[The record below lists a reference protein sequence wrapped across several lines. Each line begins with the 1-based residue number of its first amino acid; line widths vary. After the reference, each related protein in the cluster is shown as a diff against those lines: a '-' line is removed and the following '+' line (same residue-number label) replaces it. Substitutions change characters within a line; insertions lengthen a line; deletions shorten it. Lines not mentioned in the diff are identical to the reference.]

1 MTLFKATEIR
11 QDSNKVQEEIE
22 TLTMNLKNQLRQE
35 DKKCGEKL
43 AQVTVTFV

>member
-22 TLTMNLKNQLRQE
+22 TLTMNLENQLRQE
-35 DKKCGEKL
+35 DKKSSKKL
-43 AQVTVTFV
+43 VQIMVTFV